1 MSTKHIKK
9 ERCQFYREENGE
21 NKGFRSI
28 PKTIFMAWP
37 ALWNALNRV
46 AVETPLHC
54 WCKENL
60 VTPLSPLSVAS
71 FLSEFECVNLGLWGS
86 SFQTGQY
93 DQITTPIWQTAESC
107 FSLCHDIVSLL
118 LVFCSP
124 LFSLQHTNES
134 WPGRGWPRD
143 KMFVE
148 TAQHFPT
155 VCSISLFRYLS
166 ALAFDVLSFV
176 LGSCSLDNNC
186 WVVYLKAGEG

>member
-1 MSTKHIKK
+1 MVK
-9 ERCQFYREENGE
+9 
-21 NKGFRSI
+21 NKGFRSK
-28 PKTIFMAWP
+28 PLTLSMAWP
-37 ALWNALNRV
+37 ALWSALNQV
-46 AVETPLHC
+46 AVETALHC
-54 WCKENL
+54 WCMENL
-60 VTPLSPLSVAS
+60 FAPLSPSSGAPSLSHGQRCS
-71 FLSEFECVNLGLWGS
+71 TDPSGTERQ